1 MSRLRRRF
9 RALAGMIKHYDRFIG
24 GHDSAAINHLT
35 TSNTRQEG
43 RRGGR
48 RRRRHPIFN
57 DGVTP
62 ATSSLLPKP
71 GEEKIRERYF
81 GRDIRR
87 EGERGF
93 LTVYAVRVACAGPVK

>member
-62 ATSSLLPKP
+62 ATSSPLPKP
-71 GEEKIRERYF
+71 VKKKSGSDISGGIFGEK
-81 GRDIRR
+81 GR
-87 EGERGF
+87 GGF
-93 LTVYAVRVACAGPVK
+93 SRCTWFA